1 MHLVGFIIRI
11 CHDAARSAEQR
22 QKHQEIKVSLE
33 VMRLIQIAGE
43 AVRVVVNWSL
53 GGGVRERDRATERER
68 ECGREYSG
76 LCWLWPLFAVK
87 VRSSLKGSWS
97 SDDSE
102 MLCSRIQGINS
113 LETRQPCC

>member
-11 CHDAARSAEQR
+11 YHDARSPER
-22 QKHQEIKVSLE
+22 QKHEQIKITLE
-33 VMRLIQIAGE
+33 VSRLIQIAGE
-43 AVRVVVNWSL
+43 IVRVVVNGSL
-53 GGGVRERDRATERER
+53 GRGVREKYRERERER

-76 LCWLWPLFAVK
+76 LCWLWPLFTVK

-102 MLCSRIQGINS
+102 MLRSCIQGINS